1 MLKKAKSTFAEYFY
15 KLIETMV
22 NEDFAN
28 AAAEMA
34 FMMAIGIFPFMLF
47 VTAIFGWLGKKFFM
61 AKFLAVLSNV
71 APNDVI
77 HLIQKVLN
85 EVIIFEQDG
94 VLAII
99 GLILVIFLAHNAVAV
114 VIKGLNRASMTIENR
129 SFIVVRLLS
138 VFMVF
143 VYAFLLFIAINL
155 VIFGKVILLFL
166 VNYGIITDSMMNVLM
181 ILRWPVAFLMLFALA
196 TMNYYVL
203 PARDYSIAR
212 KTVLPGSLFFCV
224 FWLIGSWGFSLY
236 VNELGT
242 YNKVYGTLGAFAILM
257 LWLYYSSIIMLVGA
271 AINNQTLDKFSKSN
285 VPELEHNF

>member
-34 FMMAIGIFPFMLF
+34 FMLAIGIFPFMLF

-61 AKFLAVLSNV
+61 TKFLAVLSTV
-71 APNDVI
+71 TPNDVI
-77 HLIQKVLN
+77 LLIQKVLN
-85 EVIIFEQDG
+85 EVMIFEQDG
-94 VLAII
+94 VLALI
-99 GLILVIFLAHNAVAV
+99 GFVIVIFLAHNAVAV

-129 SFIVVRLLS
+129 SFFHVRLLS

-143 VYAFLLFIAINL
+143 VYAFLLFISINL

-166 VNYGIITDSMMNVLM
+166 VNYGIITDNMMSVFM

-212 KTVLPGSLFFCV
+212 KSVIPGSLFFCI

>member
-34 FMMAIGIFPFMLF
+34 FMLAIGIFPFMLF

-61 AKFLAVLSNV
+61 AKFLAVLSTV

-94 VLAII
+94 VLALIGFII
-99 GLILVIFLAHNAVAV
+99 TIFLAHNAVAV
-114 VIKGLNRASMTIENR
+114 IIKGLNRASMTIENR

-143 VYAFLLFIAINL
+143 VYAFLLFISINL

-166 VNYGIITDSMMNVLM
+166 VNYGIITDNLMNLLM
-181 ILRWPVAFLMLFALA
+181 ILRWPVAFLMLLALA

-203 PARDYSIAR
+203 PARDYSVAR
-212 KTVLPGSLFFCV
+212 KSVIPGSLFFCI
-224 FWLIGSWGFSLY
+224 FWLLGSWGFSLY

-271 AINNQTLDKFSKSN
+271 AINNQTLDKISNSN
-285 VPELEHNF
+285 VPELEHHF

>member
-61 AKFLAVLSNV
+61 TKFLAVLSNV

-94 VLAII
+94 ILAII
-99 GLILVIFLAHNAVAV
+99 GLVLVIFLAHNAVAV

-166 VNYGIITDSMMNVLM
+166 VNYGIITDNMMNVFM

-212 KTVLPGSLFFCV
+212 KTVLPGSLFFCI
-224 FWLIGSWGFSLY
+224 FWLLGSWGFSLY

>member
-1 MLKKAKSTFAEYFY
+1 
-15 KLIETMV
+15 MV
-22 NEDFAN
+22 N
-28 AAAEMA
+28 
-34 FMMAIGIFPFMLF
+34 
-47 VTAIFGWLGKKFFM
+47 
-61 AKFLAVLSNV
+61 VLV
-71 APNDVI
+71 
-77 HLIQKVLN
+77 
-85 EVIIFEQDG
+85 
-94 VLAII
+94 
-99 GLILVIFLAHNAVAV
+99 GLVLVIFLAHNAVAV

-129 SFIVVRLLS
+129 PFIVVRLLS
-138 VFMVF
+138 IFMVF
-143 VYAFLLFIAINL
+143 VYAFLLFISINL
-155 VIFGKVILLFL
+155 IIFGKVILLFL
-166 VNYGIITDSMMNVLM
+166 ANYGIITDNMMNVFL

-212 KTVLPGSLFFCV
+212 KSVIPGSLFFCI
-224 FWLIGSWGFSLY
+224 FWLLGSWGFSLY

>member
-34 FMMAIGIFPFMLF
+34 FMLAIGIFPFMLF

-61 AKFLAVLSNV
+61 AKFLGILSTV

-94 VLAII
+94 VLALV
-99 GLILVIFLAHNAVAV
+99 GLVLVIFLAHNAVAV

-129 SFIVVRLLS
+129 PFIVVRLLS
-138 VFMVF
+138 IFMVF
-143 VYAFLLFIAINL
+143 VYAFLLFISINL
-155 VIFGKVILLFL
+155 IVFGKVILLFL
-166 VNYGIITDSMMNVLM
+166 ANYGIITDNMMNVFL

-212 KTVLPGSLFFCV
+212 KSVIPGSLFFCI
-224 FWLIGSWGFSLY
+224 FWLLGSWGFSLY